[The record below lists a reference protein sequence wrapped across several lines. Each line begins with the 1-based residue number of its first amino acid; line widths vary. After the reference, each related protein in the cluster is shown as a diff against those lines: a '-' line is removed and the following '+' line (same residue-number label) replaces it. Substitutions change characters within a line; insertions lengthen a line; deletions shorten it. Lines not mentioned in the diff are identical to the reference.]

1 MKKYIAPLLAL
12 ALTVNPKTAVATESV
27 QLADAPTGLGIGV
40 ILGEPTGLSMIVRNQ
55 SAMAT
60 SAAMA
65 WSVPESKLQLHG
77 DLQFKMVNIHDPNAP
92 SMSFPLHTGIGLR
105 LRLAGNPGADNF
117 TGPADLPVQI
127 GVRMPLGL
135 SLLPDDYPLD
145 AFIELVP
152 VIGIFPATNF
162 DLDAAIGFRAFFG
175 N

>member
-1 MKKYIAPLLAL
+1 MKNFIALLLAL
-12 ALTVNPKTAVATESV
+12 TLTAPPKTAAATESV
-27 QLADAPTGLGIGV
+27 QLADSPSGLGIGV

-55 SAMAT
+55 GAMAT

-145 AFIELVP
+145 AFIEIVP

-175 N
+175 K